1 MVSFGT
7 GIHGKSV
14 SCPKRETVQQVHSN
28 FSPKKIQITNINDP
42 KNPPQ
47 MMSSNKTS
55 VGCALGSIVNT
66 LRAQLIFPSKPNF
79 RNLFDFPA
87 TQSIQK
93 SISST
98 P

>member
-1 MVSFGT
+1 MEKVFL
-7 GIHGKSV
+7 V
-14 SCPKRETVQQVHSN
+14 QRERETVKQVYSK

-66 LRAQLIFPSKPNF
+66 LRSQLIFSF
-79 RNLFDFPA
+79 Q
-87 TQSIQK
+87 TQFLQSV
-93 SISST
+93 
-98 P
+98 